1 MNSKMKTSCRENQ
14 NTMTMKLE
22 DDSIKEKILM
32 KNEDLDS
39 ERDLNES
46 EDEDAVNE
54 F

>member
-1 MNSKMKTSCRENQ
+1 
-14 NTMTMKLE
+14 MTMKLE

>member
-1 MNSKMKTSCRENQ
+1 
-14 NTMTMKLE
+14 
-22 DDSIKEKILM
+22 M

-54 F
+54 FWKWEISI